1 MISHTQQ
8 LFVQN
13 FIGSRLGILCAIICY
28 NVCVKVQMCEIFHF
42 AHVRVQKNVCD
53 VRAKILKQIV
63 FTLDEN

>member
-1 MISHTQQ
+1 
-8 LFVQN
+8 
-13 FIGSRLGILCAIICY
+13 
-28 NVCVKVQMCEIFHF
+28 VKVQMCEIFHF